1 MGNSVLRDVFTGA
14 ALLVGALI
22 AAILMI
28 PVLVILSVFLHV
40 INWLFTAIFSLLL
53 LLFVLWGIGFLYRKA
68 KQANKN
74 NGQDAA
80 R

>member
-1 MGNSVLRDVFTGA
+1 MGSVLRDVFTGA

-40 INWLFTAIFSLLL
+40 INWLITAIFSLLL